1 MNILAKL
8 NLTPNYIYETIV
20 TTYNSEDK
28 IPNAAPMGIILLN
41 EKEVVISPYL
51 MTQTFKNIEQA
62 GCAVINFI
70 YDLEFFFESTF
81 NTQRP
86 KLPSQSFKQSKKV
99 KAPCLKEAFAHIE
112 VEVIEIQKDPKRATI
127 RAAIITWDI
136 SQIPVFPIN
145 RGYNLVLE
153 SMIHATRILEF
164 RNEEEIVEPL
174 IQLISKYRTIVNTV
188 APEGKLGEIMAKIEE
203 LIGKKGL

>member
-20 TTYNSEDK
+20 TTYNAEDK
-28 IPNAAPMGIILLN
+28 IPNAAPMGIVFLN

-51 MTQTFKNIEQA
+51 TTQTLKNIEQT
-62 GCAVINFI
+62 GCAVINFT
-70 YDLEFFFESTF
+70 YDLDFFFESTF

-86 KLPSQSFKQSKKV
+86 KLPSQAFKQSKKV

-112 VEVIEIQKDPKRATI
+112 LEVLEIQKDAERAKI
-127 RAAIITWDI
+127 RAAILTWDI

-153 SMIHATRILEF
+153 SMVHATRILEF
-164 RNEEEIVEPL
+164 RNEEEIVRPL
-174 IQLISKYRTIVNTV
+174 IELILKYRTIVNKV
-188 APEGKLGEIMAKIEE
+188 APEGKLGKIMTKIEE
-203 LIGKKGL
+203 IIGEKKF